1 MIYSNI
7 QVSQKGLF
15 QKIENAFIDEIG
27 VLVQSFSNYLDFIE
41 KGLIQD
47 KIVIDESYNSLD
59 Y

>member
-1 MIYSNI
+1 M
-7 QVSQKGLF
+7 
-15 QKIENAFIDEIG
+15 G
-27 VLVQSFSNYLDFIE
+27 VLVQSFNNYLGFIE